1 MNPQPLVT
9 LQNVGK
15 TFGQVTVIKD
25 VTVSVYAGHV
35 QVLLGEN
42 GAGKSTLIKMMAGV
56 YQPDSGDIV
65 VDGAVATLPTTR
77 AAEDLGIATIHQEL
91 NLVPT
96 MSVAENVMLGRM
108 PTRHGMVDRRALRN
122 RARAALALIGLDV
135 DVDTPVGEL
144 GIAKQQLVEIAKA
157 LSINARILILDE
169 PTAAL
174 TRHETQALF
183 AVMADLRRRGVAML
197 FISHH
202 LDEIAEVGDT
212 VTVLRDGEFVAEVPA
227 STPEAELVRLMVGRN
242 IEDQFPRRAPVL
254 AEPAEIL
261 AVENLSASGS
271 FSDVSFTV
279 HAGEVLGIAGLVGA
293 GRTELIRAIAGVDHY
308 DSGTVVV
315 RGHRLPK
322 GNIPAAIA
330 AGIGHVPEDRK
341 GQGLVLGASVNDN
354 LGYAT
359 LASTA
364 RLGLADFT
372 GQRRRAQAVAEKLR
386 IRMHTIDQPVGAL
399 SGGNQQ
405 KAVFGRWIIA
415 ASTVLLLDEPTRGV
429 DVGAKVEI
437 YELMNAITDAG
448 GAIVMVSSELPEVL
462 GMSDRILVMRDGRIA
477 GELSAAD
484 ATQDAVMT
492 LAAREAGSTE
502 IDAIVDDIESDEPI
516 DGPINEPITTTTD
529 GDLAAVTPDN
539 APTHEKE

>member
-1 MNPQPLVT
+1 MSEQPLVT

-15 TFGQVTVIKD
+15 TFGPVTVIKD
-25 VTVSVYAGHV
+25 VTVSVYAGKV

-56 YQPDSGDIV
+56 YQPDAGRIV
-65 VDGAVATLPTTR
+65 VDGNTVTLPTTR
-77 AAEDLGIATIHQEL
+77 AAEALGIATIHQEL

-96 MSVAENVMLGRM
+96 MSIAENVMLGRM
-108 PTRHGMVDRRALRN
+108 PTKHGMVDRSAMRN

-135 DVDTPVGEL
+135 DVDTLVGEL
-144 GIAKQQLVEIAKA
+144 GIARQQLVEIAKA

-174 TRHETQALF
+174 TRHETESLF
-183 AVMADLRRRGVAML
+183 AVMADLRSRGVGML

-227 STPEAELVRLMVGRN
+227 STPEDELVRLMVGRS
-242 IEDQFPRRAPVL
+242 IEEQYPRNAGG
-254 AEPAEIL
+254 ATETTETAEIL
-261 AVENLSASGS
+261 AVEHLSSSGR
-271 FSDVSFTV
+271 FTDINFTV
-279 HAGEVLGIAGLVGA
+279 RAGEVLGIAGLVGA
-293 GRTELIRAIAGVDHY
+293 GRTELIRAIAGADHY
-308 DSGTVVV
+308 DSGTVTV
-315 RGHRLPK
+315 RGRALPK
-322 GNIPAAIA
+322 ANIKAAIK

-341 GQGLVLGASVNDN
+341 GQGLVLDASVNDN

-364 RLGLADFT
+364 KLGLADFA
-372 GQRRRAQAVAEKLR
+372 GQRSRAQAVATKLR
-386 IRMHTIDQPVGAL
+386 IRMHTIDQAIGAL

-437 YELMNAITDAG
+437 YELMNAITAAG
-448 GAIVMVSSELPEVL
+448 GAIVMVSSELPEIL
-462 GMSDRILVMRDGRIA
+462 GMSDRILVMRDGLLA
-477 GELSAAD
+477 GELTAAE

-492 LAAREAGSTE
+492 LAARDVA
-502 IDAIVDDIESDEPI
+502 DE
-516 DGPINEPITTTTD
+516 N
-529 GDLAAVTPDN
+529 
-539 APTHEKE
+539 

>member
-1 MNPQPLVT
+1 MSQQPLVT

-15 TFGQVTVIKD
+15 TFGPVTVIKD
-25 VTVSVYAGHV
+25 VTVSVYAGKV

-56 YQPDSGDIV
+56 YQPDAGRIV
-65 VDGAVATLPTTR
+65 VDGKTVTLPTTR

-96 MSVAENVMLGRM
+96 MSIAENVMLGRM
-108 PTRHGMVDRRALRN
+108 PTRHGMVDRSALRN
-122 RARAALALIGLDV
+122 RARAALSLIGLDV
-135 DVDTPVGEL
+135 DVDTLVGEL
-144 GIAKQQLVEIAKA
+144 GIARQQLVEIAKA

-174 TRHETQALF
+174 TRHETESLF
-183 AVMADLRRRGVAML
+183 AVMADLRSRGVGML

-212 VTVLRDGEFVAEVPA
+212 VTVLRDGEFIAEVPA
-227 STPEAELVRLMVGRN
+227 STPEDELVKLMVGRS
-242 IEDQFPRRAPVL
+242 IEDQYPRNTGGAPQSAGSQPVGSQ
-254 AEPAEIL
+254 PAEIL
-261 AVENLSASGS
+261 AVEHLS
-271 FSDVSFTV
+271 SDGKFTDINFTV
-279 HAGEVLGIAGLVGA
+279 RAGEVLGIAGLVGA
-293 GRTELIRAIAGVDHY
+293 GRTELIRAIAGADHY
-308 DSGTVVV
+308 DSGTVTV
-315 RGHRLPK
+315 RGRALPK
-322 GNIPAAIA
+322 GNIQAAIK

-341 GQGLVLGASVNDN
+341 GQGLVTGASVNDN

-364 RLGLADFT
+364 RLGLADFA
-372 GQRRRAQAVAEKLR
+372 GQRTRAQAVASKLR
-386 IRMHTIDQPVGAL
+386 IRMHTIDQAVGAL

-437 YELMNAITDAG
+437 YELMNAITAAG
-448 GAIVMVSSELPEVL
+448 GAIVMVSSELPEIL
-462 GMSDRILVMRDGRIA
+462 GMSDRILVMRDGKLA
-477 GELSAAD
+477 GELAAAE
-484 ATQDAVMT
+484 ATQDRVMT
-492 LAAREAGSTE
+492 LAAR
-502 IDAIVDDIESDEPI
+502 DVD
-516 DGPINEPITTTTD
+516 
-529 GDLAAVTPDN
+529 
-539 APTHEKE
+539 EKN

>member
-1 MNPQPLVT
+1 MSQQPLVT

-15 TFGQVTVIKD
+15 TFGPVTVIKD
-25 VTVSVYAGHV
+25 VTVSVYAGQV

-56 YQPDSGDIV
+56 YQPDAGHIV
-65 VDGAVATLPTTR
+65 VDGQTVTLPTTR
-77 AAEDLGIATIHQEL
+77 AAEELGIATIHQEL

-96 MSVAENVMLGRM
+96 MSIAENVMLGRM
-108 PTRHGMVDRRALRN
+108 PTKHGMVDRSALRN

-135 DVDTPVGEL
+135 DVDTLVGDL
-144 GIAKQQLVEIAKA
+144 GIARQQLVEIAKA

-174 TRHETQALF
+174 TRHETESLF
-183 AVMADLRRRGVAML
+183 AVMADLRRRGVGML

-212 VTVLRDGEFVAEVPA
+212 VTVLRDGEFIAEVPA
-227 STPEAELVRLMVGRN
+227 STPEDDLVKLMVGRS
-242 IEDQFPRRAPVL
+242 IEDQFPRVTGDVSEAS
-254 AEPAEIL
+254 EIL
-261 AVENLSASGS
+261 TVDRLTSAGS
-271 FSDVSFTV
+271 FDDVSFTV
-279 HAGEVLGIAGLVGA
+279 KAGEVLGIAGLVGA
-293 GRTELIRAIAGVDHY
+293 GRTELIRAIAGVDRY
-308 DSGTVVV
+308 TSGTVAV
-315 RGHRLPK
+315 RGRQLPN
-322 GNIPAAIA
+322 GSIPAAIA

-341 GQGLVLGASVNDN
+341 GQGLVLEASVNDN

-364 RLGLADFT
+364 KLGLVDFA
-372 GQRRRAQAVAEKLR
+372 GQRSRAGEVAKKLR
-386 IRMHTIDQPVGAL
+386 IRMHTIDQPIGAL

-437 YELMNAITDAG
+437 YELMNAITAAG
-448 GAIVMVSSELPEVL
+448 GAILMVSSELPEIL

-477 GELSAAD
+477 GELTAAE

-492 LAAREAGSTE
+492 LAAR
-502 IDAIVDDIESDEPI
+502 DVDEK
-516 DGPINEPITTTTD
+516 
-529 GDLAAVTPDN
+529 
-539 APTHEKE
+539 HEQR

>member
-1 MNPQPLVT
+1 MNPEPLVT
-9 LQNVGK
+9 LENVGK

-56 YQPDSGDIV
+56 YQPDSGRIL
-65 VDGAVATLPTTR
+65 VDGAVVTLPTTR

-174 TRHETQALF
+174 TRHETEALF

-242 IEDQFPRRAPVL
+242 IEDQFPRRAPELVN
-254 AEPAEIL
+254 PAEIL
-261 AVENLSASGS
+261 AVDKLGASGS

-308 DSGTVVV
+308 DSGTVLV

-386 IRMHTIDQPVGAL
+386 IRMHTIDQAVGAL

-477 GELSAAD
+477 GELSAAE

-516 DGPINEPITTTTD
+516 SEPNSTTIDGT
-529 GDLAAVTPDN
+529 LAAVTPDN

>member
-1 MNPQPLVT
+1 MSQQPLVT

-15 TFGQVTVIKD
+15 TFGPVTVIKD
-25 VTVSVYAGHV
+25 VTVSVYAGKV

-56 YQPDSGDIV
+56 YQPDAGRIV
-65 VDGAVATLPTTR
+65 VDGKTVTLPTTR
-77 AAEDLGIATIHQEL
+77 AAEELGIATIHQEL

-96 MSVAENVMLGRM
+96 MSIAENVMLGRM
-108 PTRHGMVDRRALRN
+108 PTKHGMVDRSALRN
-122 RARAALALIGLDV
+122 RARAALSLIGLDI
-135 DVDTPVGEL
+135 DVDTLVGEL
-144 GIAKQQLVEIAKA
+144 GIARQQLVEIAKA

-174 TRHETQALF
+174 TRHETESLF
-183 AVMADLRRRGVAML
+183 AVMADLRSRGVGML

-212 VTVLRDGEFVAEVPA
+212 VTVLRDGEFIAEVPA
-227 STPEAELVRLMVGRN
+227 STPEDELVKLMVGRS
-242 IEDQFPRRAPVL
+242 IEDQYPRSTGAAAQP
-254 AEPAEIL
+254 AGTQPAEIL
-261 AVENLSASGS
+261 AVEHLSSNGQ
-271 FSDVSFTV
+271 FSDISFTV
-279 HAGEVLGIAGLVGA
+279 RAGEVLGIAGLVGA
-293 GRTELIRAIAGVDHY
+293 GRTELIRAIAGADHY
-308 DSGTVVV
+308 DSGTVTV
-315 RGHRLPK
+315 RGRALPK
-322 GNIPAAIA
+322 GNIQAAIK

-341 GQGLVLGASVNDN
+341 GQGLVTGASVNDN

-364 RLGLADFT
+364 RLGLADFA
-372 GQRRRAQAVAEKLR
+372 GQRSRAQAVATKLR
-386 IRMHTIDQPVGAL
+386 IRMHTIDQAVGAL

-437 YELMNAITDAG
+437 YELMNAITAAG
-448 GAIVMVSSELPEVL
+448 GAIVMVSSELPEIL
-462 GMSDRILVMRDGRIA
+462 GMSDRILVMRDGKLA
-477 GELSAAD
+477 GELTAAE

-492 LAAREAGSTE
+492 LAAR
-502 IDAIVDDIESDEPI
+502 DVD
-516 DGPINEPITTTTD
+516 
-529 GDLAAVTPDN
+529 
-539 APTHEKE
+539 EKN